1 MFGFVELVAAYINAI
16 VLKSSVEEFFG
27 LWRWSR
33 VATESRIFTH
43 TCVHLHTHLHIHR
56 SKHIRVCIC
65 CSIPIL
71 LTDTYLCVD
80 EQKHTHTGFSFD
92 AKDDHVLEL
101 PIGIRRS
108 PVTNLAYKGSIAVY

>member
-1 MFGFVELVAAYINAI
+1 MALGQSGYGVTHIHAYACAFTYT
-16 VLKSSVEEFFG
+16 S
-27 LWRWSR
+27 
-33 VATESRIFTH
+33 TH
-43 TCVHLHTHLHIHR
+43 TQKQTHSCLYMLFYTY
-56 SKHIRVCIC
+56 
-65 CSIPIL
+65 SI